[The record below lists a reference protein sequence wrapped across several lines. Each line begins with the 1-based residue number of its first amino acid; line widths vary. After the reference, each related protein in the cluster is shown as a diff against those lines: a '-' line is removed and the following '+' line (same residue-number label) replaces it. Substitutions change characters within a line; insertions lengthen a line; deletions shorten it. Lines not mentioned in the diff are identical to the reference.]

1 MPSYVILGK
10 WTDQGIKSVKDT
22 LNRSQRFRDMVQQA
36 GGTVTTQVWTQGPYD
51 IVGIMDLPSD
61 ESATSVS
68 LQLGMTGNI
77 RTETLRAYSAE
88 DMRQIVSK
96 LP

>member
-22 LNRSQRFRDMVQQA
+22 LNRSQRFREMVQQA
-36 GGTVTTQVWTQGPYD
+36 GGSVTAQVWTQGAYD
-51 IVGIMDLPSD
+51 VVAIAELPD
-61 ESATSVS
+61 DDSATAVA
-68 LQLGMTGNI
+68 LQLGGTGNI
-77 RTETLRAYSAE
+77 RTETLRAYSA
-88 DMRQIVSK
+88 DDVKRILGK